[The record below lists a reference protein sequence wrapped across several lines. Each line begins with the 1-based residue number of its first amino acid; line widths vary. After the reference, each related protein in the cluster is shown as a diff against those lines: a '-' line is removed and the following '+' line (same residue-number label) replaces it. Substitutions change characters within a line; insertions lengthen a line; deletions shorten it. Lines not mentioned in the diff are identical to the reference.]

1 MTAPSGARILELIEW
16 LASHGRAATLAET
29 RVALDLPK
37 SSTLVL
43 LRTLVESGYAGR
55 GEDGRYR
62 LVRLPGEASAEAGA
76 CSTIVRIA
84 DPFVRDAVAVT
95 QESGFIA
102 AMTAERR
109 IRYLSKHLPAREIR
123 YDRNITIDR
132 VAHHVASGIAI
143 LAALPDADIEA
154 YVADAIRAGAFQ
166 RGERGALMTAIA
178 ATRRR
183 GVAVNLKGRIEGA
196 GGVAAAILDGAG
208 RPVAA
213 LNISGPAERIETGLD
228 RIVAAARDGA
238 RLASQELARR
248 FSVPR
253 LSGQTVD
260 RRADDG
266 PHSRRTPSPRSQGI
280 RR

>member
-62 LVRLPGEASAEAGA
+62 LLRLPGEASAEGGA
-76 CSTIVRIA
+76 WGTIVRIT
-84 DPFVRDAVAVT
+84 DDVVRDAVSAT

-102 AMTAERR
+102 AMTGERR
-109 IRYLSKHLPAREIR
+109 IRYLSKHLPTREIR
-123 YDRNITIDR
+123 YDRDISIDR

-143 LAALPDADIEA
+143 LSAMTDAEVEGYIA
-154 YVADAIRAGAFQ
+154 SAHRTGSFPA
-166 RGERGALMTAIA
+166 GERATLMTAIA

-183 GVAVNLKGRIEGA
+183 GGAVNLKGRIEGA
-196 GGVAAAILDGAG
+196 GGVAAAILDGTG
-208 RPVAA
+208 HPVAA
-213 LNISGPAERIETGLD
+213 LNISGPAERIEAALD
-228 RIVAAARDGA
+228 SIVAVARDSA
-238 RLASQELARR
+238 RLASQALARR
-248 FSVPR
+248 LSVPKDDVR
-253 LSGQTVD
+253 TGQRAGRVSSD
-260 RRADDG
+260 RSEAA
-266 PHSRRTPSPRSQGI
+266 SR
-280 RR
+280 

>member
-43 LRTLVESGYAGR
+43 LRTLVEAGYAGR

-62 LVRLPGEASAEAGA
+62 LLRLPGEASAEGGA
-76 CSTIVRIA
+76 WGTIVRIA

-102 AMTAERR
+102 AMTSERR
-109 IRYLSKHLPAREIR
+109 IRYLSKHLPNREIR

-143 LAALPDADIEA
+143 LSAMPDAEIEA
-154 YVADAIRAGAFQ
+154 YIANAIRAGSFG
-166 RGERGALMTAIA
+166 RGERGALMAVVA

-213 LNISGPAERIETGLD
+213 LNISGPADRIEADLD

-248 FSVPR
+248 LSVPK
-253 LSGQTVD
+253 LPMQKTN

-266 PHSRRTPSPRSQGI
+266 PRSKRIPSPRSQDN
-280 RR
+280 R

>member
-1 MTAPSGARILELIEW
+1 MPASSGARILELIEW

-62 LVRLPGEASAEAGA
+62 LLRLPGEASAEGGA
-76 CSTIVRIA
+76 WGTIVRIA
-84 DPFVRDAVAVT
+84 EEFVRDAVAAT

-102 AMTAERR
+102 AMTGERR

-123 YDRNITIDR
+123 YDRNISIDR

-143 LAALPDADIEA
+143 LSAMTDAEIEA
-154 YVADAIRAGAFQ
+154 YIADAIRTGSFLP
-166 RGERGALMTAIA
+166 GERAALMTAIA
-178 ATRRR
+178 AARRR

-213 LNISGPAERIETGLD
+213 LNISGPAERIEADLYG
-228 RIVAAARDGA
+228 IVETTRDSA
-238 RLASQELARR
+238 RLASQALVRR
-248 FSVPR
+248 LSVPK
-253 LSGQTVD
+253 
-260 RRADDG
+260 DDG
-266 PHSRRTPSPRSQGI
+266 HTGNGSSRTRPHRTQDTPR
-280 RR
+280 

>member
-62 LVRLPGEASAEAGA
+62 LLRLPGEASAEGGA
-76 CSTIVRIA
+76 WGTIVRIA
-84 DPFVRDAVAVT
+84 GEFVCDAVAAT

-102 AMTAERR
+102 AMTTERR

-143 LAALPDADIEA
+143 LAAMTDAEIET
-154 YVADAIRAGAFQ
+154 YIADAVQTGSFLP
-166 RGERGALMTAIA
+166 GEHGALMTAIA
-178 ATRRR
+178 ATRAR

-196 GGVAAAILDGAG
+196 GGVAAAILDGTG

-213 LNISGPAERIETGLD
+213 LNISGPADRVEADLD
-228 RIVAAARDGA
+228 RIVAAARDSA
-238 RLASQELARR
+238 RLASQALARR
-248 FSVPR
+248 LSVPK
-253 LSGQTVD
+253 LSVQETDG
-260 RRADDG
+260 RAG
-266 PHSRRTPSPRSQGI
+266 NGSRPAPSPRSQDNP
-280 RR
+280 R